1 MRMSVAAIIVA
12 AGSSSRLGRPKQLV
26 MIDGE
31 AMLQRAIRIAHEAG
45 AAPVVV
51 VLGAYRERIED
62 AVDFGAA
69 LIAVNGEW
77 EEGIASSIR
86 AGVRAVEMNAED
98 AAGALLMSCDQ
109 PRVTADHLRGMITR
123 FVLQSEPT
131 VVASAYAG
139 IRGIPAIFPRQAYP
153 DLMALRGDQGARGLF
168 EQRAWRLVSMPLAGG
183 EVDIDEPEDLG
194 KLS

>member
-31 AMLQRAIRIAHEAG
+31 PLLQRAIRIAHEAG

-51 VLGAYRERIED
+51 VLGAYRKAIED

-86 AGVRAVEMNAED
+86 EGIRAVEMNAAD

-109 PRVTADHLRGMITR
+109 PRVTSDHLRGMITR

-139 IRGIPAIFPRQAYP
+139 ILGIPAIFPRSAYP
-153 DLMALRGDQGARGLF
+153 DLMALRGDQGARRLF
-168 EQRAWRLVSMPLAGG
+168 DERAWRLVPMPLAGG
-183 EVDIDEPEDLG
+183 EVDIDRPEDLG
-194 KLS
+194 GLT

>member
-31 AMLQRAIRIAHEAG
+31 PLLQRAIRIAHEAG

-51 VLGAYRERIED
+51 VLGAYRKAIEE

-86 AGVRAVEMNAED
+86 EGIRAVEMNAAD

-109 PRVTADHLRGMITR
+109 PRVTSDHLRGMITR

-153 DLMALRGDQGARGLF
+153 DLMALRGDQGARQLF
-168 EQRAWRLVSMPLAGG
+168 DERAWRLVSMPLAGG

>member
-31 AMLQRAIRIAHEAG
+31 PLLQRAIRIAHEAG

-51 VLGAYRERIED
+51 VLGAHREAIED

-77 EEGIASSIR
+77 EEGI
-86 AGVRAVEMNAED
+86 
-98 AAGALLMSCDQ
+98 
-109 PRVTADHLRGMITR
+109 
-123 FVLQSEPT
+123 
-131 VVASAYAG
+131 
-139 IRGIPAIFPRQAYP
+139 RQF
-153 DLMALRGDQGARGLF
+153 DQGGY
-168 EQRAWRLVSMPLAGG
+168 PGG
-183 EVDIDEPEDLG
+183 
-194 KLS
+194 